1 MASLN
6 VNGKNYIVNVPDDA
20 TLLWVIRDNLNLMGT
35 KYGCGIGQCGSCTV
49 HINGEA
55 KRSCTLTVG
64 DVQGEKIVT
73 IEGLPEDHPVKRAWI
88 QEQVVQCGY
97 CQPGIIM
104 QTASLLAKS
113 PNPKAEK
120 IIDGLEDVICRCGTY
135 ARVKKGVE
143 TAIQIMGKEGKA

>member
-20 TLLWVIRDNLNLMGT
+20 QLLWVLRDNLKLTGT
-35 KYGCGIGQCGSCTV
+35 KYSCGIGECGSCTV
-49 HINGEA
+49 HINDKAE
-55 KRSCTLTVG
+55 RSCGLTVG
-64 DVQGEKIVT
+64 EVQGKKIVT

-104 QTASLLAKS
+104 QTASLLAES

-120 IIDGLEDVICRCGTY
+120 IVDGLDDVICRCGTY

-143 TAIQIMGKEGKA
+143 TAIQIMGKEGK